1 MINLLSSL
9 TGIVVYMRLCELG
22 LNNILAAICGVVI
35 GNLVYIAFVC
45 IKRLDKPKL
54 KPKLKDKRNNKQ
66 GNIKIQN

>member
-22 LNNILAAICGVVI
+22 LNNILATICGVVI
-35 GNLVYIAFVC
+35 GNLVYVAIVC
-45 IKRLDKPKL
+45 IKRLDKPEL
-54 KPKLKDKRNNKQ
+54 KNKRNDKQ

>member
-45 IKRLDKPKL
+45 IKRLGKP
-54 KPKLKDKRNNKQ
+54 KPKLKDKRNDKQ

>member
-9 TGIVVYMRLCELG
+9 TGIVVYMWLCELG

-35 GNLVYIAFVC
+35 GNLVYVAFVR
-45 IKRLDKPKL
+45 IKKLNKPR
-54 KPKLKDKRNNKQ
+54 LKDKRNNKQ

>member
-45 IKRLDKPKL
+45 IKRLDKPK
-54 KPKLKDKRNNKQ
+54 PKLKDKRNDKQ